1 MTIVSE
7 IKQYLQ
13 NLHISRVYSMY
24 PRKLK
29 KKSVINIVLSKRKKG
44 EWTRNKKLT
53 RSGFDLHGV
62 REYEVPLYKS
72 KDFT

>member
-13 NLHISRVYSMY
+13 NLHISRVNSMY
-24 PRKLK
+24 PGKLK
-29 KKSVINIVLSKRKKG
+29 KIVINIVLSKRKKG

-53 RSGFDLHGV
+53 LSGFDLHGV